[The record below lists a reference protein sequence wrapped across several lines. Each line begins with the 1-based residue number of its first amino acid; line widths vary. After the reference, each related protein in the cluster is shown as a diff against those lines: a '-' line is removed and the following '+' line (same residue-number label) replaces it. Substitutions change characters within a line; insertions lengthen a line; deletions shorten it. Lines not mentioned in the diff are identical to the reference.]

1 MTSAGTA
8 GLTCGT
14 AALWFLLK
22 FRIWNLD
29 HCTDCRIIMI
39 HRMQQC
45 ERFSAKVLGH
55 SRPTVLWA
63 RSTTSP
69 LLEMTYSLHE
79 TTLQQQ
85 ILFEGNVT
93 PAEFS
98 FFNIITKCSLM
109 KYPKWWYWMYQENVM
124 HFRMNLF
131 HNRHLSCK
139 KSTRVTKN
147 INDGSVPLS
156 VPVSKGSEPA
166 CVLPT
171 PWNLLT

>member
-45 ERFSAKVLGH
+45 ERFSSKVLGH

-63 RSTTSP
+63 RSTTAFTLCSTLLLSIHSP

-109 KYPKWWYWMYQENVM
+109 KYPKW
-124 HFRMNLF
+124 
-131 HNRHLSCK
+131 
-139 KSTRVTKN
+139 
-147 INDGSVPLS
+147 
-156 VPVSKGSEPA
+156 
-166 CVLPT
+166 
-171 PWNLLT
+171 